1 MEWLAKKSQVLG
13 EIGRHHSVIGLRE
26 VLLNPHLDGRSEC
39 ETWSHGDPDG
49 FLVPS
54 HVCVFFFF
62 RGRKQKNE
70 REQNSVFSLLRVEQ
84 SIHSTLVL
92 HILISIITG

>member
-39 ETWSHGDPDG
+39 ETWSHCDPDG
-49 FLVPS
+49 FLVPLMS
-54 HVCVFFFF
+54 VSSSFSEEENRKMRERKTQFLVCFVLS
-62 RGRKQKNE
+62 N
-70 REQNSVFSLLRVEQ
+70 Q
-84 SIHSTLVL
+84 SIPPLFYTY
-92 HILISIITG
+92 